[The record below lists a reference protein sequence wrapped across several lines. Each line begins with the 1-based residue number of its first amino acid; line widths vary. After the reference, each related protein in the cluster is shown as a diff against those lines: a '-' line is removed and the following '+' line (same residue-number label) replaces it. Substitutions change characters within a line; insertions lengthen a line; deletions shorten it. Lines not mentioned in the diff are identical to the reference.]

1 MNDSNVLKGRNSKD
15 ANIGGELVAFIN
27 HSSSEYPVEVGAAFF
42 APVNVQEQ
50 KDLDLN
56 VAKEHAKEEYN
67 RIMEMVAILQE
78 QAKKLASRLDA
89 TELVH
94 TAEYGIRTIHNR
106 TYHIYFNSCKNK
118 NTLTPIGPTEWCAGP
133 VEHLTYVASVK
144 KKGDSTWE
152 YIDEVI
158 TSKENLIWEYID
170 EDSTGN

>member
-78 QAKKLASRLDA
+78 QAKKLARELSNIAKSISELADLA
-89 TELVH
+89 TVIVDFAKKVRAMIDYINSLPAKLYNLLKQCLSELLASLTSGLSDLFSLGGTTDFSEAIAAFKDVK
-94 TAEYGIRTIHNR
+94 TAAAE
-106 TYHIYFNSCKNK
+106 IY
-118 NTLTPIGPTEWCAGP
+118 TA
-133 VEHLTYVASVK
+133 
-144 KKGDSTWE
+144 
-152 YIDEVI
+152 
-158 TSKENLIWEYID
+158 
-170 EDSTGN
+170 